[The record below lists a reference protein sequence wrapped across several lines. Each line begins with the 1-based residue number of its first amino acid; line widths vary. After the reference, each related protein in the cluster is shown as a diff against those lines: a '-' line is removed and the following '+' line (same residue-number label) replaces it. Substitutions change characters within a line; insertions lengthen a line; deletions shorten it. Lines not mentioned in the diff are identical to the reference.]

1 MLRREASYMPTY
13 IGLFKLTD
21 QGIKEIKEAPQ
32 RIAEGIKAWEKMGG
46 KVHGFYTVMGEYDYV
61 AIGEAPS
68 DEAQLA
74 FALAMGSRGF
84 VRTTTLKAFTQ
95 EEFAKIVKKLG

>member
-32 RIAEGIKAWEKMGG
+32 RIEEGIKAWEKMG
-46 KVHGFYTVMGEYDYV
+46 
-61 AIGEAPS
+61 EAKYS
-68 DEAQLA
+68 
-74 FALAMGSRGF
+74 GS
-84 VRTTTLKAFTQ
+84 
-95 EEFAKIVKKLG
+95 IP